1 MNPFDY
7 SFMVRALLAAVFTG
21 FAAPAVGTYLVQR
34 RMALM
39 GDGIGHI
46 AVTGVGLGL
55 LTGQSPVW
63 AAVVVTVLGA
73 VLIELVRERGR
84 TSGDVALAL
93 IFYGGI
99 AGGVVV
105 VGLAG
110 GSAQTLENYLFGS
123 ITTVSVGDVWTV
135 VGLAAAVIAVS
146 VSFAP
151 QFFAVCQDEEYAR
164 VAGLNVRAYSIAISV
179 MAAVSVTVAMRTV
192 GLLMVSALMVVPVA
206 TAQQVSRGFK
216 ATMAIA
222 MVVGAAASIAGVLTS
237 FYVNVSP
244 GGTIVLLALAVFVAT
259 WPVAGLLRY
268 RRERRAPF
276 EAVTRLPH
284 LAVPESHQ
292 HEHGADCGHSAVPH
306 GDHIDYVHEGHR
318 HAVHGDHYDEH

>member
-164 VAGLNVRAYSIAISV
+164 VAGINVRAYSIAMSV

-222 MVVGAAASIAGVLTS
+222 MVLGAAASIAGVLTS

-276 EAVTRLPH
+276 EAVPQLPH

-306 GDHIDYVHEGHR
+306 GDHLDYVHEGHR
-318 HAVHGDHYDEH
+318 HAAHGDHYDEH